1 MLEQDI
7 TLTDCR
13 EERSCEA
20 HYNALIEV
28 LKKEL
33 AIYQE
38 LKGFIVEEKKVL
50 IRPSFDELNESNARK
65 ENIILKARI
74 LEEARTN
81 ILKKIA
87 RNLEIKAD
95 EIKLATVADYA
106 AIEQR
111 RKIEENRK
119 KIVLISAEIR
129 SLNENN
135 KDLVGSTLNSVRG
148 SLDFLSSLIL
158 QGPVYLESGKMKT
171 FQGNGKFLRTEC

>member
-1 MLEQDI
+1 MLEQNI

-13 EERSCEA
+13 EENSCETNF
-20 HYNALIEV
+20 NALIEV

-38 LKGFIVEEKKVL
+38 LKGFIIDEKKVL

-65 ENIILKARI
+65 ENIILKARM

-95 EIKLATVADYA
+95 EIKLATLADYA

-111 RKIEENRK
+111 QKIEENRK
-119 KIVLISAEIR
+119 KIVLISGEIR
-129 SLNENN
+129 SLNEKN
-135 KDLVGSTLNSVRG
+135 KDLVGSTLNSVKG
-148 SLDFLSSLIL
+148 SLDFISLL
-158 QGPVYLESGKMKT
+158 MSQGPIYLESGKIKSY
-171 FQGNGKFLRTEC
+171 QSNGKFLRTQG

>member
-1 MLEQDI
+1 MLEQNI

-13 EERSCEA
+13 EENSCETNF
-20 HYNALIEV
+20 NALIEV

-38 LKGFIVEEKKVL
+38 LKGFIIDEKKVL

-65 ENIILKARI
+65 ENIILKARM

-95 EIKLATVADYA
+95 EIKLATLADYA

-111 RKIEENRK
+111 QAIEENRK
-119 KIVLISAEIR
+119 KIVLISGEIR
-129 SLNENN
+129 SLNEKN
-135 KDLVGSTLNSVRG
+135 KDLVGSTLNSVKG
-148 SLDFLSSLIL
+148 SLDFISSLMS
-158 QGPVYLESGKMKT
+158 QGPVYLESGKIKS
-171 FQGNGKFLRTEC
+171 FQSNGKFLRTQG

>member
-1 MLEQDI
+1 MLEQNI
-7 TLTDCR
+7 TLADCR
-13 EERSCEA
+13 EETSCETNF
-20 HYNALIEV
+20 NALIEV

-38 LKGFIVEEKKVL
+38 LKCFIIDEKKVL

-65 ENIILKARI
+65 ENIILKARM

-95 EIKLATVADYA
+95 EIKLATLADYA

-111 RKIEENRK
+111 QKIEENRK
-119 KIVLISAEIR
+119 KIVLISGEIR
-129 SLNENN
+129 SLNEKN
-135 KDLVGSTLNSVRG
+135 KDLVGSTLNSVKG
-148 SLDFLSSLIL
+148 SLDFISSLMS
-158 QGPVYLESGKMKT
+158 QGPVYLESGKIKS
-171 FQGNGKFLRTEC
+171 FQSNGKFLRTQG

>member
-1 MLEQDI
+1 MLEQNI

-13 EERSCEA
+13 EENSCETNF
-20 HYNALIEV
+20 NALIEV

-38 LKGFIVEEKKVL
+38 LKGFIIDEKKVL

-65 ENIILKARI
+65 ENIILKARM

-95 EIKLATVADYA
+95 EIKLATLADYA

-111 RKIEENRK
+111 QKIEENRK
-119 KIVLISAEIR
+119 KIVLISGEIR
-129 SLNENN
+129 SLNEKN
-135 KDLVGSTLNSVRG
+135 KDLVGSTLNSVKG
-148 SLDFLSSLIL
+148 SLDFISSLMS
-158 QGPVYLESGKMKT
+158 QGPVYLESGKIKSY
-171 FQGNGKFLRTEC
+171 QSNGKFLRTQG